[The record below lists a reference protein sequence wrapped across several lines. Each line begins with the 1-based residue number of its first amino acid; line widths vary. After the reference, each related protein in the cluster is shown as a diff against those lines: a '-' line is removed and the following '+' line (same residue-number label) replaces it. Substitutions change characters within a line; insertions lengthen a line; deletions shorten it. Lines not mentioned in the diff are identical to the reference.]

1 MSHCLYVAWPLK
13 LVYDGLKNQVYILP
27 IINTITYPF
36 IALYSGFFGYMKLIF
51 DFLWPIKAIVSF
63 ILNSAFSLVWNIVI
77 LPYTIL
83 MFFYNGALEI
93 LTVFKG
99 LMSSF

>member
-1 MSHCLYVAWPLK
+1 ML
-13 LVYDGLKNQVYILP
+13 
-27 IINTITYPF
+27 TYPF

-63 ILNSAFSLVWNIVI
+63 ILNSAFSLVWSIII

-83 MFFYNGALEI
+83 MFFYNGALEM
-93 LTVFKG
+93 LTVIKG
-99 LMSSF
+99 LSSSFKSVQRIAKQAPTNTEAVEAFSMLAYAT